1 MIKKLHENIST
12 FISTLHNDTKTESA
26 PADKNAL
33 GIPIT
38 PSAFTCPRAE
48 SQEPTTTFKA
58 GDMFSVLGFFGKIS
72 MYSFLAKPDYIG
84 TGKENMNA
92 KNPADADPCVAK

>member
-1 MIKKLHENIST
+1 MHENIST
-12 FISTLHNDTKTESA
+12 FISTLHNDIKTESA

-33 GIPIT
+33 GIPII

-58 GDMFSVLGFFGKIS
+58 GDTYV
-72 MYSFLAKPDYIG
+72 
-84 TGKENMNA
+84 
-92 KNPADADPCVAK
+92 